1 MAVTQ
6 GTIRRT
12 LSWTARAAL
21 VCSLPML
28 AACDDEALMPPTPAA
43 GTLFARYVSL
53 GNSLTAGFQSFGIN
67 DSTQLESYA
76 VLLAEQMGLEVGS
89 EFNVPLMNPPGCP
102 APITNIFTQER
113 LGGTSA
119 TDCVLRQAPIPTSIH
134 NVAFP
139 GADVLELLDLFSPDI
154 VPSVTD
160 VYKTFLLGGR
170 TEIQAAREI
179 LPTFVTVW
187 IGNNDVLGAILD
199 QTDPGNSSL
208 ITPPGT
214 FATRYASVMDSLD
227 SFGSIQGGV
236 LIGVV
241 QVTGAPYVSRGGA
254 YFLAGTAI
262 PTLTVDVNCLAF
274 QVIPG
279 TSDTAFVMVPFHY
292 GAPLIAQAG
301 AGIPT
306 TLDCSVPQVI
316 SDQEALNMIAT
327 VAQYNAAIAQEA
339 ADRDWVF
346 VDPNPLLV
354 QLAADPSAIRPFPA
368 FPPDPAFLTA
378 PFGTAISRDGIHAN
392 AVTHRLV
399 ADALIA
405 AINAK
410 YGTTIA
416 SIP

>member
-1 MAVTQ
+1 M
-6 GTIRRT
+6 IRRQILRT
-12 LSWTARAAL
+12 VARAAIMVAVPL
-21 VCSLPML
+21 V
-28 AACDDEALMPPTPAA
+28 AACDDESLTPPTPVDAM
-43 GTLFARYVSL
+43 FARYVSF
-53 GNSLTAGFQSFGIN
+53 GNSLTAGFQSGGIN

-89 EFNVPLMNPPGCP
+89 DFNVPLLNPPGCP

-113 LGGTSA
+113 LGNTSA
-119 TDCVLRQAPIPTSIH
+119 TDCALRQAPIPTSIH

-154 VPSVTD
+154 VPSATD

-170 TEIQAAREI
+170 TEIEAAREI
-179 LPTFVTVW
+179 APTFVTVW

-199 QTDPGNSSL
+199 QSDAGNSSL
-208 ITPPGT
+208 ITPPQT
-214 FATRYASVMDSLD
+214 FAARYASVMDSLD

-241 QVTGAPYVSRGGA
+241 QVTGAPWVSRGGA

-279 TSDTAFVMVPFHY
+279 TSDTAFVMVPFQY
-292 GAPLIAQAG
+292 GAPLVGQAA
-301 AGIPT
+301 AGVPT

-316 SDQEALNMIAT
+316 SEQEALNMIAT

-378 PFGTAISRDGIHAN
+378 PFGTAVSRDGIHAN
-392 AVTHRLV
+392 AVSHRLV

-410 YGTTIA
+410 YSTSIA
-416 SIP
+416 SVP